1 MTLIQKQADLQLS
14 VIARRV
20 GVSKTACWN
29 RIRRLEETGVIEGR
43 FTKLNRSLLGLPIV
57 VFLAITVRRH
67 SKNWVEQFQD
77 VIGNYPEIIEAHRL
91 TGDGADYQLKIVCSS
106 IEEYDLLQQKL
117 IEKIEFNA
125 MSSHVSLRELKNT
138 TVLPIK
144 SD

>member
-1 MTLIQKQADLQLS
+1 M
-14 VIARRV
+14 
-20 GVSKTACWN
+20 
-29 RIRRLEETGVIEGR
+29 IEGR